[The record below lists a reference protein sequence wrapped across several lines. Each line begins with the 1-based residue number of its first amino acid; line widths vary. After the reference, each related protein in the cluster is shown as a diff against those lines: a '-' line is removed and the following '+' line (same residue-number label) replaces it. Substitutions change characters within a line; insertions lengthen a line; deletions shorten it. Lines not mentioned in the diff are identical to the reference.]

1 MLAEEKAMLV
11 PSLDDF
17 VRVDRTETS
26 VAEVTQ
32 TRVIARE
39 AQLIAR
45 LRAGEVGAFEDLVN
59 VYSALVYALAFRIL
73 NDREEARDVAQE
85 TFLKV
90 YRHFGR
96 YRGDASLKTWI
107 CRIAINQAR
116 TTDRWWRRRSRA
128 ETSSLDEPLSMN
140 GEDRSY
146 GDLIP
151 SSEASPEL
159 VAMKHER
166 ARQIETALGN
176 IKKDFRIAVLLRDLE
191 GMAYDEIGYALGISV
206 GTVKSRIARGREML
220 RLELRRAGQLITDCG
235 DSE

>member
-11 PSLDDF
+11 PSLDEF
-17 VRVDRTETS
+17 VRIDRLESS
-26 VAEVTQ
+26 VADGGQ
-32 TRVIARE
+32 TRVVARE
-39 AQLIAR
+39 AQLVAR
-45 LRAGEVGAFEDLVN
+45 LRAGEVSAFEDLVN
-59 VYSALVYALAFRIL
+59 SYSALVYALAFRIL
-73 NDREEARDVAQE
+73 NDREEARDVTQE

-116 TTDRWWRRRSRA
+116 TTDRWWRRRSKA
-128 ETSSLDEPLSMN
+128 ETSSLHEPLALN

-146 GDLIP
+146 EDVIP

-159 VAMKHER
+159 EAIRRER
-166 ARQIETALGN
+166 SRQIEAALGN
-176 IKKDFRIAVLLRDLE
+176 VKKDFRIAVLLRDLE

-220 RLELRRAGQLITDCG
+220 RLELRRAGQLAPDCSS
-235 DSE
+235 SE